1 MTRTSFRPDSRLA
14 CTALASALAAL
25 AAGCGDSGYGNSD
38 ATSSGSATP
47 PASTSAKTS
56 GRTLKL
62 AADEDGGLYFNRRQ
76 LAAPSGTVTIVMDNP
91 KTTGKPH
98 GIAVDGNGVDKDGPT
113 VKPGQTSTVAVALKP
128 GRYTFYCPV
137 AGHRAGGM
145 KGTLT
150 IK

>member
-1 MTRTSFRPDSRLA
+1 MTSTAPRPSSWLA
-14 CTALASALAAL
+14 CTAFAVALIALAS
-25 AAGCGDSGYGNSD
+25 GCGDSGYGNSD
-38 ATSSGSATP
+38 AKSSGSA
-47 PASTSAKTS
+47 ATSANAS

-62 AADEDGGLYFNRRQ
+62 AADDDGGLYFNRRK
-76 LAAPSGTVTIVMDNP
+76 LAAPSGTVTLVMDNP

-98 GIAVDGNGVDKDGPT
+98 GIAVEGNGVDKDGPT
-113 VKPGQTSTVAVALKP
+113 VKPGRTSTLTVALKP

-137 AGHRAGGM
+137 PGHRAGGM